1 MSQSKMFDSKN
12 HKECIMKTTILSLAL
27 LVCALLSY
35 STRVD
40 AGDNNGSVQVVSS
53 NDHHRGGW
61 LGVSIQDIT
70 SKMAKKKNLKN
81 DDGAYVSDVLDDSP
95 ADSAGVKEGDVIV
108 EFNGKTIDDA
118 GDLLRAVQKSRPG
131 TKTTIVV
138 IRDNDKKSMA
148 ISIGKPRR
156 GNHSSGFAF
165 APPMLPHMPL
175 FGTTRTWGLQLS
187 DLNEQLGEY
196 FGAPNGKGLLVEQ
209 VEKKS
214 AGAKAGFKAGDV
226 ITKVNKNSIEELR
239 DLSDAL
245 EDVEEGDKVEVEV
258 LRKGSNTTLTV
269 EIEDKD
275 DPPSSFNFHFENVPD
290 IDGFQP
296 EGIQLRIQRPEVMP
310 DLRNLK
316 MQIDQFKKTMTRM
329 TV

>member
-1 MSQSKMFDSKN
+1 
-12 HKECIMKTTILSLAL
+12 MKTTMLSLAL
-27 LVCALLSY
+27 LVCISLFF
-35 STRVD
+35 STLVD
-40 AGDNNGSVQVVSS
+40 AGDNKGSVQVASYS
-53 NDHHRGGW
+53 DHQRGGW
-61 LGVSIQDIT
+61 LGISIQDIT

-118 GDLLRAVQKSRPG
+118 DDLLRAVQKSKPG
-131 TKTTIVV
+131 MKTTIVV
-138 IRDNDKKSMA
+138 IRANEKKSLA
-148 ISIGKPRR
+148 ISVGKPRR
-156 GNHSSGFAF
+156 ANHSSGFAF
-165 APPMLPHMPL
+165 AAPMPPRMPF
-175 FGTTRTWGLQLS
+175 FGATRTWGLQLS
-187 DLNEQLGEY
+187 ELNEQLGEY
-196 FGAPNGKGLLVEQ
+196 FGAPNGRGLLVEQ

-214 AGAKAGFKAGDV
+214 TGAKAGFKAGDV

-245 EDVEEGDKVEVEV
+245 EDVETGDKVEVEV
-258 LRKGSNTTLTV
+258 LRKGSSATLTV

-290 IDGFQP
+290 LDGFQP
-296 EGIQLRIQRPEVMP
+296 GGIQLRVQHPEAMP

-316 MQIDQFKKTMTRM
+316 MQIDQFKQTMTHA

>member
-1 MSQSKMFDSKN
+1 
-12 HKECIMKTTILSLAL
+12 MKTKILALAL
-27 LVCALLSY
+27 LLCTAPFF
-35 STRVD
+35 STRAA
-40 AGDNNGSVQVVSS
+40 AGEKNGSIQVVSFKS
-53 NDHHRGGW
+53 HERGGW

-70 SKMAKKKNLKN
+70 SKLAKKKGLK
-81 DDGAYVSDVLDDSP
+81 DDEGAYVSDVTDDSP

-118 GDLLRAVQKSRPG
+118 DDLLRAVQKSKPG
-131 TKTTIVV
+131 TKTSIVV
-138 IRDNDKKSMA
+138 IRDNEKKSLT
-148 ISIGKPRR
+148 ISVGKSHR
-156 GNHSSGFAF
+156 SGHNEGFSF
-165 APPMLPHMPL
+165 APPMLPRMAI
-175 FGTTRTWGLQLS
+175 FGASRTWGLQLS
-187 DLNEQLGEY
+187 ELNEQLGEY
-196 FGAPNGKGLLVEQ
+196 FGAPHGRGLLVER

-226 ITKVNKNSIEELR
+226 ITKVNKNPVEELR

-245 EDVEEGDKVEVEV
+245 EDVDTGDKVEVEV
-258 LRKGSNTTLTV
+258 LRRGANTTLTV

-290 IDGFQP
+290 IDGFLS
-296 EGIQLRIQRPEVMP
+296 EGTQLRIQRPESLP

-316 MQIDQFKKTMTRM
+316 MQIEKMIEKIKTIRV

>member
-1 MSQSKMFDSKN
+1 
-12 HKECIMKTTILSLAL
+12 MKKTILSLAL
-27 LVCALLSY
+27 LACALLSS

-40 AGDNNGSVQVVSS
+40 AGDNKGSVQVVSS

-108 EFNGKTIDDA
+108 EFNGNTIDDA
-118 GDLLRAVQKSRPG
+118 GDLLHAVQKAKPG

-138 IRDNDKKSMA
+138 IRDNERKSLA
-148 ISIGKPRR
+148 ISVGRPRR
-156 GNHSSGFAF
+156 TDHSSGFSF
-165 APPMLPHMPL
+165 APPMLPHMHF
-175 FGTTRTWGLQLS
+175 FGATRTWGLQLS
-187 DLNEQLGEY
+187 ELNEQLGEY
-196 FGAPNGKGLLVEQ
+196 FGAPNGRGLLVEQ

-226 ITKVNKNSIEELR
+226 ITKVNKNSVEELR
-239 DLSDAL
+239 DLSDAI
-245 EDVEEGDKVEVEV
+245 EDVEEGDKVVVEV
-258 LRKGSNTTLTV
+258 LRKGASMTLTV

-290 IDGFQP
+290 LDGFQP
-296 EGIQLRIQRPEVMP
+296 EGIQLKIQRQEAMP

-316 MQIDQFKKTMTRM
+316 MQIDQFKKTMTRV